1 MIPDTYHSNA
11 HISARIDVHLAN
23 AISSMQSSD
32 FAVTVH
38 NAPFF
43 RLLFPRTPDYPYW
56 SIFVHRDRPTNLS
69 KNSPTLPTGLMSLK
83 SNIMMKATNLHPEY
97 RDSIGFTLWLG
108 FHH

>member
-32 FAVTVH
+32 FAAVTVH
-38 NAPFF
+38 IAPFF

-69 KNSPTLPTGLMSLK
+69 KNSPTHVYVADRPYESKVKYHDEGNK
-83 SNIMMKATNLHPEY
+83 PPP
-97 RDSIGFTLWLG
+97 
-108 FHH
+108 